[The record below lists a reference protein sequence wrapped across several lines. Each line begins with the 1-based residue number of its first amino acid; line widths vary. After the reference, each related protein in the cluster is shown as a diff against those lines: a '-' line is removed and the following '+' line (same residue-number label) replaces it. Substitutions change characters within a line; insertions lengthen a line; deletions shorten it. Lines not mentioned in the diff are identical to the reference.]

1 MQGND
6 QPDPGKHRQ
15 SRASVRFTCL
25 GRSLRATSARLRP
38 PPVCQA
44 RTRETGRRSGRAQ
57 GGCTE
62 GVPGPACPPETG
74 RSSSHGHF
82 THRSPVRQHVQP
94 RPFPRRGRHCPR
106 FSWLLLLPPSSLPPP
121 CPTRCHERERQR
133 ERQGPTTGADRAAA
147 THTVGGR
154 RLLGLACATEIY
166 TGSLP
171 TGLELSSDVR
181 QHFLTRTPHGH
192 RLLAPEQWAPS
203 ITYCPAGRPSLTS
216 PGVHQEKAQQADP
229 NGRGDGVAV
238 AARAPWPPSTA
249 GLRVPPCGRP
259 TSQGPLD
266 LSSSWRAVPMS
277 RETPHQLHLR
287 WARPAE
293 PNTVPAGRL

>member
-1 MQGND
+1 MGTLHTGRPSGNMWS
-6 QPDPGKHRQ
+6 PGHFPGVDVTAHV
-15 SRASVRFTCL
+15 SHGFSCSHL
-25 GRSLRATSARLRP
+25 P
-38 PPVCQA
+38 PFPHHA
-44 RTRETGRRSGRAQ
+44 PHGATRER
-57 GGCTE
+57 
-62 GVPGPACPPETG
+62 ET
-74 RSSSHGHF
+74 
-82 THRSPVRQHVQP
+82 
-94 RPFPRRGRHCPR
+94 
-106 FSWLLLLPPSSLPPP
+106 
-121 CPTRCHERERQR
+121 

-154 RLLGLACATEIY
+154 WLLGLACATEIY

-203 ITYCPAGRPSLTS
+203 ITYCPARRPSLTS

-287 WARPAE
+287 CLVSEKRWARPAE